1 MITQMAMIELNYRKI
16 TERIADNLTL
26 AQIYGFYVLAM
37 KSDYNTNE
45 SHINQTTLA
54 QLLNVDRTTIIRWL
68 KVYEE
73 NNLLSVEHTHIINED
88 RQLVK
93 KNIYRLNTENYKLIG
108 DGLLNMNVSN
118 EIKGFLILIKCRCYN
133 CTNLCEYSSR
143 ELAKTCKITQS
154 TIVRY
159 INKCIT
165 LGLIKRDKQGI
176 TLVNENIFIPQKEST
191 YYWVLKTYPQI
202 LTDKDIEFHTIFNND
217 KEYEEYIRR
226 MEANK

>member
-1 MITQMAMIELNYRKI
+1 MAMIELNYRKI
-16 TERIADNLTL
+16 TEKIADNLTL

-93 KNIYRLNTENYKLIG
+93 KNIYRLNTDNYKLIG

-133 CTNLCEYSSR
+133 CTNLCEYSIRQLS
-143 ELAKTCKITQS
+143 ETTSICKS
-154 TIVRY
+154 TIGKY
-159 INKCIT
+159 LIQAEN

-176 TLVNENIFIPQKEST
+176 TLVNEKIFIPQKEST
-191 YYWVLKTYPQI
+191 YYWALKTYPQI

-217 KEYEEYIRR
+217 KEYEQYIRR
-226 MEANK
+226 MEASK

>member
-1 MITQMAMIELNYRKI
+1 MAMIELNYRKI

-93 KNIYRLNTENYKLIG
+93 KNIYRLNTDNYKLIG

-133 CTNLCEYSSR
+133 CTNLCEYSIRQLS
-143 ELAKTCKITQS
+143 ETTSICKS
-154 TIVRY
+154 TIGKY
-159 INKCIT
+159 LIQAEN

-226 MEANK
+226 MEASK

>member
-1 MITQMAMIELNYRKI
+1 MAMIELNYRKI

-93 KNIYRLNTENYKLIG
+93 KNIYKLNTDNYKLIG
-108 DGLLNMNVSN
+108 DGLLSLDISN
-118 EIKGFLILIKCRCYN
+118 ELKGFLILIKCRCFN
-133 CTNLCEYSSR
+133 CSNLCAYSTR
-143 ELAKTCKITQS
+143 KLAATCKISHS
-154 TIVRY
+154 TIVKY
-159 INKCIT
+159 LKQAENFGFII
-165 LGLIKRDKQGI
+165 RDKQGI

>member
-1 MITQMAMIELNYRKI
+1 MAMIELNYRKI

-93 KNIYRLNTENYKLIG
+93 KNIYRLNTDNYKLIG

-133 CTNLCEYSSR
+133 CTNLCEYSIRQLS
-143 ELAKTCKITQS
+143 ETTSICKS
-154 TIVRY
+154 
-159 INKCIT
+159 T
-165 LGLIKRDKQGI
+165 LGKYMKQAENFGFIIRDKQGI
-176 TLVNENIFIPQKEST
+176 TLVNENIFIPQKESP

-217 KEYEEYIRR
+217 KEYEQYIRN